1 MQKLMNLRNNRKKGF
16 TLIEL
21 IIVIVIIA
29 ILVAALTPAILSV
42 IERANI
48 SADEADARTM
58 IMIGSVAGTSLK
70 PPQTPEDTDVE
81 AEIAFGTGG
90 TSNIIAGK
98 YTLYFEGPVAI
109 GCMLEGA
116 RSNKSNTTGGV
127 SVGNSNTNTV
137 VITVP

>member
-1 MQKLMNLRNNRKKGF
+1 MQKLMNLRNNSKKGF

-42 IERANI
+42 IERANR

-70 PPQTPEDTDVE
+70 PP
-81 AEIAFGTGG
+81 AEPDAADIQAELTSTAGTV
-90 TSNIIAGK
+90 NIIPGK
-98 YTLYFEGPVAI
+98 YSVYFEGPVAI
-109 GCMLEGA
+109 GCKLEGA
-116 RSNKSNTTGGV
+116 RSNLSKSDDGV
-127 SVGNSNTNTV
+127 VVGTEAGTPV
-137 VITVP
+137 VISVS

>member
-42 IERANI
+42 IERANR
-48 SADEADARTM
+48 SADEADARSM

-70 PPQTPEDTDVE
+70 PPATPGTADVD
-81 AEIAFGTGG
+81 AERNSTAGTVNIVSG
-90 TSNIIAGK
+90 T
-98 YTLYFEGPVAI
+98 YTLYFEGPIAI
-109 GCMLEGA
+109 GCLLKGA
-116 RSNKSNTTGGV
+116 RSNLSKGDGV
-127 SVGNSNTNTV
+127 LIGSSNTNTV
-137 VITVP
+137 VVTVP